1 MIRCGIYLRLS
12 REDGGRES
20 DSIQNQRLLLQ
31 KYLRE
36 HQEMDLV
43 AEWVDDGW
51 TGSNFERPG
60 FRAMLSAA
68 ANGEIDCLLCKDLS
82 RLGREYI
89 QTGRYMREV
98 FPKMGLRLIAVA
110 DYYDSDSADFLE
122 ESLLLPVLNLMNDAY
137 CRDISNKVRWQQKT
151 KRELG
156 EYIGAF
162 SCYGYQKSP
171 SDYHKLVV
179 DDAVCEIIRAVYFLR
194 LSGMSAEKISMVL
207 EMGHIPSPRAYKRIQ
222 ESSFR
227 SGFDGKGQERWS
239 PLAVRRILSN
249 RMYTGVMIQGKDRK
263 LSYKLTERRRLPME
277 EWIQVEGKVPAII
290 PSWEAELVEEWAK
303 KRLRCQ
309 RGRVYCALFD
319 GYGLT
324 EAEQAACRQ
333 IFEAIFESKG
343 REYGGREKPKEQWLQ
358 RLFLV
363 LFVCS
368 VHFSDYAGSGGGRKL
383 YICLRVS
390 AAGGK
395 YESGRDICEDF
406 RGRGRS
412 L

>member
-20 DSIQNQRLLLQ
+20 DSIQNQRLLLL
-31 KYLRE
+31 KYLQE
-36 HQEMDLV
+36 HQEMELV

-51 TGSNFERPG
+51 TGSNFDRPG

-68 ANGEIDCLLCKDLS
+68 AHREIDCLLCKDLS

-89 QTGRYMREV
+89 QTGRYMREI

-110 DYYDSDSADFLE
+110 DYYDSSSADFLE

-137 CRDISNKVRWQQKT
+137 CRDISNKVRWQQRT

-171 SDYHKLVV
+171 SDYHKLVI
-179 DDAVCEIIRAVYFLR
+179 DNAVCEIIRAVYFLR
-194 LSGMSAEKISMVL
+194 LSGMSAENISSVL
-207 EMGHIPSPRAYKRIQ
+207 DMGHIPSPRAYKRIQ
-222 ESSFR
+222 ESNFR
-227 SGFDGKGQERWS
+227 SGFDGKGKERWS

-263 LSYKLTERRRLPME
+263 LSYKLTERRRLPVE

-290 PSWEAELVEEWAK
+290 PAWEADIVEEWG
-303 KRLRCQ
+303 KRRVRCK
-309 RGRVYCALFD
+309 RGKIYCALFA

-324 EAEQAACRQ
+324 ETEQAVCRH
-333 IFEAIFESKG
+333 IFEVIFESKG
-343 REYGGREKPKEQWLQ
+343 KECGRRKKPEERWLQ

-363 LFVCS
+363 LFVRS
-368 VHFSDYAGSGGGRKL
+368 VHFAAQEEASGGRRL

-390 AAGGK
+390 DAGRDRNLTLAAGR
-395 YESGRDICEDF
+395 EI
-406 RGRGRS
+406 
-412 L
+412 